1 MFAFFKQHYKLTHL
15 FLSETETAQMEE
27 TELCTLMIAKAVRPE
42 PPSFCLG
49 SGSQLT
55 LRFNSLELW
64 FGKLEVLAWT
74 GEPKLDRFWKIAKQA
89 RSGVWDQ
96 LSFLARMPSVIFST
110 FHTRLIS
117 AGQLQCQWKYIRSL
131 CLQHWECSRPP
142 SQFMEKCTGREG
154 EKDLIAKWAI
164 HLKTVE
170 RHHLTF
176 RCYKSQDWWGEW
188 LELNTRSAE
197 SIVHISWLQEY
208 GVLLYRR
215 LLFDDS
221 MEPRNIFCFERKNY
235 DGGKQPHTQIKR
247 SARDFYEYH

>member
-1 MFAFFKQHYKLTHL
+1 MYLRLFKQHYKLTHL

-27 TELCTLMIAKAVRPE
+27 TEPCSIMSAKAVRPE

-55 LRFNSLELW
+55 LRLNSLQLW

-74 GEPKLDRFWKIAKQA
+74 GDPKLDRFWKIAKQA
-89 RSGVWDQ
+89 WFGVWDQ

-117 AGQLQCQWKYIRSL
+117 AGQLRCQWKYIRFL
-131 CLQHWECSRPP
+131 RLQHWECSRPP

-176 RCYKSQDWWGEW
+176 RCYKSLDWWGEW

-197 SIVHISWLQEY
+197 SIVHIRWLQEY

-221 MEPRNIFCFERKNY
+221 MEPRNFFFFALSERIMMGENN
-235 DGGKQPHTQIKR
+235 HILR
-247 SARDFYEYH
+247 